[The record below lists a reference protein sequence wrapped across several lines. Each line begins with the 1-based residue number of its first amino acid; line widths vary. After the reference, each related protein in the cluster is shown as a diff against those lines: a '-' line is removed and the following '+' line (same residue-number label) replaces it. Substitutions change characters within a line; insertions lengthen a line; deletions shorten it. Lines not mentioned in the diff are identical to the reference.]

1 MTVTAPV
8 GLGRDALRSI
18 APLFAW
24 PGDDYQ
30 QHLERAHQ
38 TIARADRRAAKS
50 FEAFAHGI
58 GALGP
63 SAREMTYTS
72 TFDLAPSCSP
82 YLGIQVFGDNGRERS
97 RLMVGLRASYSA
109 AGHDL
114 RGELP
119 DHLALVLAYGPDF
132 EAEEWSD
139 LLHLILEPAL
149 DRMERLFSGTSNPY
163 RHLISVALRLT
174 RAAVDEERNA

>member
-1 MTVTAPV
+1 MTVTASV
-8 GLGRDALRSI
+8 GVGRDALRSI

-24 PGDDYQ
+24 PAEDYQ
-30 QHLERAHQ
+30 QHLELAHPS
-38 TIARADRRAAKS
+38 IARIDRRAAKAL
-50 FEAFAHGI
+50 EAFAREI
-58 GALGP
+58 DALGL
-63 SAREMTYTS
+63 SAREITYTS

-97 RLMVGLRASYSA
+97 RLMVGLRASYTA
-109 AGHDL
+109 AGHEL

-132 EAEEWSD
+132 EDEEWSD
-139 LLHLILEPAL
+139 LLRLILEPAL
-149 DRMERLFSGTSNPY
+149 DKMDRLLSGTSNPY